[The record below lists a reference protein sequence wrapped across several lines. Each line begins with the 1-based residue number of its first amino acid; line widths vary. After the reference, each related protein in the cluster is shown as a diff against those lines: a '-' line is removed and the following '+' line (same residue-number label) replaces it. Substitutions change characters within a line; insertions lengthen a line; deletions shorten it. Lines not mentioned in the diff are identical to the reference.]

1 MIDPKRSSPK
11 TSITAPTTM
20 ASAATFAGS
29 AGSRPCFGQHAAR
42 RQRDRA
48 GERRHH
54 QHGAGENRGDDAG
67 HDAGVQ
73 ADDGVESAD
82 AGVGHA
88 LGDREQSGHEPGQHV
103 ARRGPAEAAH
113 RGATLDSCADTPDCG
128 AELRR
133 DREFSLNHDL
143 SADSA
148 AVDDG
153 TAQNG
158 GWLAIGSRWRSA
170 AGVHGDTPHIGVIDE
185 LHERGYEIVGIA
197 GSSMGALVG
206 GLQAAGKLDEFAEW
220 AKSLTQRAVLRLLDP
235 SITAAGVLRA
245 AKILDAVRD
254 ILGEVT
260 IEELPIPYTAV
271 TTDLIAGKSVWL
283 QRGPVDAAIRA
294 SIAIPGVITPH
305 ILDGRLLADGG
316 ILDPLPMAP
325 IAAVN
330 ADLTIAV
337 SLSGSEAGGRYEP
350 TDAEPRA
357 TTEWLNRMWRSTS
370 SLFERTQLRS
380 AMDTP
385 TGRDLSRSAVCP
397 TTTTPTTPDGGSVP
411 KMGSFEVMNRTI
423 DIAQAALARHTLA
436 AYPPDLL
443 IEVPRTACRSL
454 EFHRAAEVIDI
465 GHELDRQHAG
475 RARRFNVE
483 S

>member
-1 MIDPKRSSPK
+1 
-11 TSITAPTTM
+11 M
-20 ASAATFAGS
+20 AG
-29 AGSRPCFGQHAAR
+29 
-42 RQRDRA
+42 
-48 GERRHH
+48 
-54 QHGAGENRGDDAG
+54 NRVAL
-67 HDAGVQ
+67 
-73 ADDGVESAD
+73 
-82 AGVGHA
+82 A
-88 LGDREQSGHEPGQHV
+88 LGSGG
-103 ARRGPAEAAH
+103 ARGYA
-113 RGATLDSCADTPDCG
+113 
-128 AELRR
+128 
-133 DREFSLNHDL
+133 
-143 SADSA
+143 
-148 AVDDG
+148 
-153 TAQNG
+153 
-158 GWLAIGSRWRSA
+158 
-170 AGVHGDTPHIGVIDE
+170 HIGVIDE
-185 LHERGYEIVGIA
+185 LHERGYEIVGVA

-206 GLQAAGKLDEFAEW
+206 GLHAAGKLDDFSEW

-235 SITAAGVLRA
+235 KITAAGVLRA

-260 IEELPIPYTAV
+260 IEDLPIPYTAV

-337 SLSGSEAGGRYEP
+337 SLSGTEADGRGGPPES
-350 TDAEPRA
+350 EPRA
-357 TTEWLNRMWRSTS
+357 TTEWWNKMWRSTS
-370 SLFERTQLRS
+370 SLFESSTMLNRFGLVQDDVDEPGVDPESEADDELVDS
-380 AMDTP
+380 GKEAP
-385 TGRDLSRSAVCP
+385 
-397 TTTTPTTPDGGSVP
+397 VP
-411 KMGSFEVMNRTI
+411 RMGSFEVMNRTI

-465 GHELDRQHAG
+465 GRELAAQAIK
-475 RARRFNVE
+475 VLE